1 MRFIDATLESP
12 AANLACDEAFLDW
25 CEAGHAEGILRFWE
39 SPTHFV
45 TLGYANKAD
54 SEVYL
59 DRCELDGIPVLRRCS
74 GGGTVLQGPGCLNY
88 SLVLPIDGS
97 LEGITESNCF
107 VMQRVRDGIQE
118 LVKEPV
124 EIRGHTDL
132 ALNNLKFSGNAQ
144 RRRKRFL
151 LFHGSF
157 LLNFDLPLIDRLLKF
172 PSREPNYRE
181 GRSHHEFLTL
191 LKASAEQVKNRLRI
205 HWLADRVLD
214 PVPRAEIQ
222 RLVETRY
229 SQPEW
234 NLKW

>member
-1 MRFIDATLESP
+1 M
-12 AANLACDEAFLDW
+12 
-25 CEAGHAEGILRFWE
+25 
-39 SPTHFV
+39 V
-45 TLGYANKAD
+45 
-54 SEVYL
+54 
-59 DRCELDGIPVLRRCS
+59 
-74 GGGTVLQGPGCLNY
+74 QGPGCLNY
-88 SLVLPIDGS
+88 SLILPIDGS
-97 LEGITESNCF
+97 LESITESNCF
-107 VMQRVRDGIQE
+107 VMQRVRDAIQE

-157 LLNFDLPLIDRLLKF
+157 LLNFDLGLIDRLLKF

-191 LKASAEQVKNRLRI
+191 LKASAEQVKNRLRV

-214 PVPRAEIQ
+214 PVPKAEIQ
-222 RLVETRY
+222 KLVELRY
-229 SQPEW
+229 SQAEW

>member
-1 MRFIDATLESP
+1 M
-12 AANLACDEAFLDW
+12 DW
-25 CEAGHAEGILRFWE
+25 CEAGHGEGILRFWE
-39 SPTHFV
+39 SPTCFV
-45 TLGYANKAD
+45 VLGYANKAD

-74 GGGTVLQGPGCLNY
+74 GGGTVVQGPGCLNY
-88 SLVLPIDGS
+88 TLVLPIEGA
-97 LEGITESNCF
+97 LESITESNCF
-107 VMQRVRDGIQE
+107 VMQRVRDAIQE
-118 LVKEPV
+118 IVKEPV

-132 ALNNLKFSGNAQ
+132 TLNNLKFSGNAQ
-144 RRRKRFL
+144 RRRKKFL

-157 LLNFDLPLIDRLLKF
+157 LLTFDLGLIDRLLKF

-191 LKASAEQVKNRLRI
+191 LKASVGQVKDRLRI

-222 RLVETRY
+222 KLVEIRY
-229 SQPEW
+229 SQAEW